1 MLKVPSRIE
10 LDALAGRRQEPAPP
24 PAAPAPAPT
33 PAPEPAPTVTVLAAD
48 PTHLDALQQAV
59 TRMADN
65 MARLPE
71 MIAAAVQPPPPPT
84 RLEGV
89 VSRDSEG
96 RLEKI
101 TITVVK

>member
-10 LDALAGRRQEPAPP
+10 LDALTGRRQEPTPP
-24 PAAPAPAPT
+24 PAAPATTPT
-33 PAPEPAPTVTVLAAD
+33 PAPAPADTVTVLAAD
-48 PTHLDALQQAV
+48 PAHLAALQQAV
-59 TRMADN
+59 TAMSESV
-65 MARLPE
+65 ARLPE
-71 MIAAAVQPPPPPT
+71 MIAAAVQPPPAPT